1 MPVTK
6 LTIHLR
12 TTAPKARPRIG
23 DRKVIRGV
31 LHVRTQDVARDPTG
45 RVIGSLVDGRG
56 RPMCSWV
63 SVPTLPGADA

>member
-1 MPVTK
+1 MLMSVMK
-6 LTIHLR
+6 MTIR
-12 TTAPKARPRIG
+12 YGAVPKPRPRIG

-31 LHVRTQDVARDPTG
+31 VHVRTQDVARDPAG

-63 SVPTLPGADA
+63 PVPPGVGT